1 MRITIELSLYPLTE
15 NYVARIRDFIARLK
29 AYKELEVVTNAL

>member
-15 NYVARIRDFIARLK
+15 NYVAPIRDLIVHLK
-29 AYKELEVVTNAL
+29 D